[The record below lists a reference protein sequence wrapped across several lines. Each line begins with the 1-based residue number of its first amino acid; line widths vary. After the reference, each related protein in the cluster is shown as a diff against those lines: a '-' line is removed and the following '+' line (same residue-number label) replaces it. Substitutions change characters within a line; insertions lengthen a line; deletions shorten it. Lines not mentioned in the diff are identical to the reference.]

1 MKIMVF
7 PEPCPHSSIKCTTS
21 PNRNE
26 GCPVKT
32 THGVLNVLLNPSKNI
47 SDGDDHNNNISDKN
61 YNKHLNQNIKKCPE
75 PTSDIFQTGARL
87 V

>member
-32 THGVLNVLLNPSKNI
+32 THGVLNVLLNPSENI
-47 SDGDDHNNNISDKN
+47 TNGNYDNYSISDKITIKHS
-61 YNKHLNQNIKKCPE
+61 NKNIKKI
-75 PTSDIFQTGARL
+75 SR
-87 V
+87 VSNRM